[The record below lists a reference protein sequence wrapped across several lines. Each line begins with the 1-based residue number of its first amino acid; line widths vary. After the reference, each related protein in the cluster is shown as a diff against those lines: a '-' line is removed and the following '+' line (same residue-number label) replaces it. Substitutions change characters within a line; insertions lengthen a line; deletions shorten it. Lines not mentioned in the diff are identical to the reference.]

1 MAIKQTFGSLI
12 HVKLSIINVTEIGY
26 SRMYLAIM
34 NMHLLC
40 SIGQLNQTASR
51 WKAFGFNPG
60 PRWTRINLRQHWQF
74 LTNVWWTLDPPSP
87 TRTKDKPTDGL
98 TFAYDEPAR
107 ALTARGRGT
116 SYKSPGTSNWNEG
129 NFEEGL
135 HEQTRSP
142 KVLSVTVTLVRY

>member
-1 MAIKQTFGSLI
+1 MNTGPAF
-12 HVKLSIINVTEIGY
+12 
-26 SRMYLAIM
+26 SR
-34 NMHLLC
+34 
-40 SIGQLNQTASR
+40 SDEGQ
-51 WKAFGFNPG
+51 
-60 PRWTRINLRQHWQF
+60 
-74 LTNVWWTLDPPSP
+74 
-87 TRTKDKPTDGL
+87 TDGL